1 MHYVSICWGKSAHV
15 SASVTISIRLTFSIC
30 RFKHKAGRL
39 SITLRRCLRMT
50 CVADGADKLT
60 VKAKRSDNGQL
71 EWQQQCYCLIG
82 RKGEPGVL
90 LWFWTNEAR
99 MSSRQQIMTAGNS
112 LVCVYSAIQNS

>member
-1 MHYVSICWGKSAHV
+1 M
-15 SASVTISIRLTFSIC
+15 
-30 RFKHKAGRL
+30 
-39 SITLRRCLRMT
+39 
-50 CVADGADKLT
+50 ADGADKLT
-60 VKAKRSDNGQL
+60 VKVKRSDNGPL
-71 EWQQQCYCLIG
+71 EWQQQRYCLIG